1 MEGIDRIME
10 NRKKGEKRVFLPP
23 PHDRWHLCN
32 GSNFQAGDSSPGAPV
47 VPPSLL
53 VPLAERD
60 ESVLF
65 KLKVVSL
72 SPIGFLSSIA

>member
-1 MEGIDRIME
+1 M
-10 NRKKGEKRVFLPP
+10 
-23 PHDRWHLCN
+23 
-32 GSNFQAGDSSPGAPV
+32 

-72 SPIGFLSSIA
+72 SPVGFLSSIA